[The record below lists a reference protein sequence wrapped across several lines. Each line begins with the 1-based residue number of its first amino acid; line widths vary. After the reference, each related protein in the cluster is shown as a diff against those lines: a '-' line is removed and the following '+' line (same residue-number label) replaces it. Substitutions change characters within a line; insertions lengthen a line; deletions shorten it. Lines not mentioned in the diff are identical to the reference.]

1 MKFEQP
7 KDDFSIP
14 EMEKRIL
21 EFWEREQIFEKS
33 LLAARERPQFVFYEG
48 PPTANGRPGIH
59 HVMSRTIKDLVCRY
73 KAMKGFRV
81 DRKAGWDTHGLP
93 VEIEVEKSLNL
104 DTKAKVVEY
113 GIDKFNQKCK
123 ESVFKYLDD
132 WNEITRKVGYWIDLS
147 DAYITLTN
155 DYIES
160 VWWILKNFYDRG
172 LIYKGYKTVSFCPRC
187 ETALSSHEVAQGYD
201 EVPDPSVFVRVKA
214 ADDDFSYLVWTTTP
228 WTLPSNAA
236 LCLHPDATYALVE
249 YKGEK
254 LVMAEALLMKVLAT
268 DFVVLETRKG
278 AEFAGRKYLP
288 LFDTFKDKADQAF
301 FVINGDFV
309 TLDDGTGIVHI
320 APGYGADDYEI
331 GQKYSLPVLQA
342 VAADGRFVP
351 GSGKYAGKFIKDA
364 DPLIIEDLKQDGKL
378 LKKET
383 YIHNYPFCWRC
394 DSPLIYISRQCWYI
408 KTTQFKEQLIKNSN
422 ITKWYPDEIRTG
434 RMLDWLENN
443 VDWALSRER
452 FWGTP
457 LPLWVCDNEKCG
469 NITAVGSI
477 EQLRREGISVPENLD
492 LHRPMIDDIK
502 LRCAQCGGSLTRV
515 PEVIDTWFDSGAMPF
530 AQWHYP
536 FENKDYIDKGIKY
549 PCDFI
554 SEGVDQTRGWFYS
567 LLAIS
572 TLLFDKPAYKNVI
585 VIELILDK
593 LGKKMSKHK
602 GNVVDPFDIVNNFGA
617 DTLRWH
623 MLTCSN
629 PWASK
634 RFDEEGLAEVQRKFF
649 DTLKNSYSFFALY
662 ANIDNIAERADK
674 EGKTV
679 EQFLSQ
685 FAGEPE
691 RIDRWIESRFNS
703 LTKKVTERLDNYDL
717 TPPARMIN
725 GFVIDDLSNW
735 YIRLN
740 RRRFW
745 GPGNDPSKMRAFLT
759 LYRMLH
765 GVSRLI
771 APYTP
776 FTAEYL
782 WQEMVKPGNG
792 NKITS
797 VHMVGFPKFDDS
809 AIDTELEE
817 SMALAQKVVSL
828 GRAARSRRNLKVR
841 QPLKGIQ
848 VHLADANQ
856 FHRLKTE
863 IPVILDELN
872 IKVVE
877 ELKSVSSVVNYKA
890 KLNFAVA
897 GKKFGGM
904 VKELGPLVAGL
915 SSEKLEAFLAG
926 GEISLNVS
934 GTELKLTPEELEVL
948 KSEKEGL
955 AVESDG
961 AVTVALDTSIDE
973 TLRDEGYAREMVNK
987 IQNMRKSSG
996 FNVTDRISVLVKTE
1010 EPLQSAVRR
1019 HGDYICQETLA
1030 DRIDLTDNMPKDNGA
1045 KEWNINGINAEIAVI
1060 RK

>member
-33 LLAARERPQFVFYEG
+33 LLAAKERPQFVFYEG

-59 HVMSRTIKDLVCRY
+59 HVISRTIKDLVCRY
-73 KAMKGFRV
+73 KSMQGFRV

-104 DTKAKVVEY
+104 DTKAKVLEY

-132 WNEITRKVGYWIDLS
+132 WNQITRKIGYWLDLS

-155 DYIES
+155 DYIET

-187 ETALSSHEVAQGYD
+187 ETALSSHEVAQGYV

-236 LCLHPDATYALVE
+236 LCMHPDAVYALVE

-268 DFVVLETRKG
+268 DFVVLETKKG
-278 AEFAGRKYLP
+278 SEFAGRKYLP

-301 FVINGDFV
+301 YVINGDFV
-309 TLDDGTGIVHI
+309 TLEDGTGIVHI

-331 GQKYSLPVLQA
+331 GQKYGLPVLQA
-342 VAADGRFVP
+342 VAADGHFVP

-364 DPLIIEDLKQDGKL
+364 DPLIIDDLKRGGKL

-408 KTTQFKEQLIKNSN
+408 KTTQYKEQLIKNSS

-457 LPLWVCDNEKCG
+457 LPLWICDNDKCA

-477 EQLRREGISVPENLD
+477 EQLRKEGLSVPGTLD
-492 LHRPMIDDIK
+492 LHKPMIDNIR
-502 LRCAQCGGSLTRV
+502 LRCGKCGGTMTRV

-554 SEGVDQTRGWFYS
+554 SEAVDQTRGWFYS

-572 TLLFDKPAYKNVI
+572 TLLFDKPSYKNVI

-602 GNVVDPFDIVNNFGA
+602 GNVVDPFEVVEKYGA
-617 DTLRWH
+617 DPLRWYL
-623 MLTCSN
+623 LTTSN

-634 RFDEEGLAEVQRKFF
+634 RFDEEALLEVLRKFF

-679 EQFLSQ
+679 EQFLRQ

-717 TPPARMIN
+717 TPPARMITA
-725 GFVIDDLSNW
+725 FVIDDLSNW

-759 LYRMLH
+759 LYRMLL
-765 GVSRLI
+765 GTARLI
-771 APYTP
+771 APYSP

-782 WQEMVKPGNG
+782 WQELVSPGNG
-792 NKITS
+792 KKLTS
-797 VHMVGFPKFDDS
+797 VHMAEFPRYDDT
-809 AIDTELEE
+809 AIEAELEE

-828 GRAARSRRNLKVR
+828 GRAARNRRNLKVR
-841 QPLKGIQ
+841 QPLNGIK
-848 VHLADANQ
+848 VHLGDSGQ
-856 FHRLKTE
+856 FNRLE
-863 IPVILDELN
+863 AELPVILDELN
-872 IKVVE
+872 VKAVE
-877 ELKSVSSVVNYKA
+877 ELKSVSSVVSYKA

-897 GKKFGGM
+897 GKKYGGL

-915 SSEKLEAFLAG
+915 SSDKLESFLATGELLLNAG
-926 GEISLNVS
+926 GSEV
-934 GTELKLTPEELEVL
+934 KLTPEELEVQKL
-948 KSEKEGL
+948 EKEGL

-961 AVTVALDTSIDE
+961 GVTVALDTAIDDN
-973 TLRDEGYAREMVNK
+973 LRDEGFAREMVNK

-996 FNVTDRISVLVKTE
+996 FEVTDRISVLVKTE
-1010 EPLQSAVRR
+1010 EPLLSAVLRYN
-1019 HGDYICQETLA
+1019 DYICQETLA

-1045 KEWNINGINAEIAVI
+1045 KDWNVNGINAEIAVI

>member
-33 LLAARERPQFVFYEG
+33 LLAAQERPQFVFYEG

-59 HVMSRTIKDLVCRY
+59 HVISRTIKDLVCRY
-73 KAMKGFRV
+73 KSMQGFRV

-104 DTKAKVVEY
+104 DTKAKVLEY

-132 WNEITRKVGYWIDLS
+132 WNQITRKIGYWLDLS

-155 DYIES
+155 DYIET

-236 LCLHPDATYALVE
+236 LCMHPDAVYALVE

-268 DFVVLETRKG
+268 DFVVLETKKG
-278 AEFAGRKYLP
+278 SEFAGRKYLP

-301 FVINGDFV
+301 YVINGDFV
-309 TLDDGTGIVHI
+309 TLEDGTGIVHI

-331 GQKYSLPVLQA
+331 GQKHGLPVLQA
-342 VAADGRFVP
+342 VAADGHFVP

-364 DPLIIEDLKQDGKL
+364 DPLIIEDLKRDGKL
-378 LKKET
+378 IKKET

-408 KTTQFKEQLIKNSN
+408 KTTQFKEQLIKNSS
-422 ITKWYPDEIRTG
+422 ITRWYPDEIRTG

-457 LPLWVCDNEKCG
+457 LPLWICDNDKCA

-477 EQLRREGISVPENLD
+477 EQLRKEGLSVPGTLD
-492 LHRPMIDDIK
+492 LHKPMIDDIK
-502 LRCAQCGGSLTRV
+502 LRCGKCGGTMTRV

-554 SEGVDQTRGWFYS
+554 SEAVDQTRGWFYS

-572 TLLFDKPAYKNVI
+572 TLLFDRPSYKNVI

-602 GNVVDPFDIVNNFGA
+602 GNVVDPFEVVEKYGA
-617 DTLRWH
+617 DPLRWYL
-623 MLTCSN
+623 LTTSN

-634 RFDEEGLAEVQRKFF
+634 RFDEEALLEVLRKFF

-662 ANIDNIAERADK
+662 TNIDNIAERADQ

-679 EQFLSQ
+679 ELFLSQ

-717 TPPARMIN
+717 TPPARMITA
-725 GFVIDDLSNW
+725 FVIDDLSNW

-759 LYRMLH
+759 LYRMLL
-765 GVSRLI
+765 GTARLI
-771 APYTP
+771 APYSP

-782 WQEMVKPGNG
+782 WQELVSPGNG
-792 NKITS
+792 KKLTS
-797 VHMVGFPKFDDS
+797 VHMAEFPRYDDT
-809 AIDTELEE
+809 AIEAELEE

-828 GRAARSRRNLKVR
+828 GRAARNRRNLKVR
-841 QPLKGIQ
+841 QPLNGIK
-848 VHLADANQ
+848 VHLTDSGQ
-856 FHRLKTE
+856 FNRLKAE
-863 IPVILDELN
+863 LPVILDELN
-872 IKVVE
+872 VKAVE
-877 ELKSVSSVVNYKA
+877 ELKSVSSVVSYKA

-897 GKKFGGM
+897 GKKYGGL

-915 SSEKLEAFLAG
+915 SSDKLESFLATGELLLNAG
-926 GEISLNVS
+926 GSEV
-934 GTELKLTPEELEVL
+934 KLTPEELEVQKL
-948 KSEKEGL
+948 EKEGL

-961 AVTVALDTSIDE
+961 GVTVALDTAIDDN
-973 TLRDEGYAREMVNK
+973 LRDEGFAREMVNK

-996 FNVTDRISVLVKTE
+996 FEVTDRISVLVKTE
-1010 EPLQSAVRR
+1010 EPLLSAVRR
-1019 HGDYICQETLA
+1019 YNDYICQETLA
-1030 DRIDLTDNMPKDNGA
+1030 DQINLTDNMPKDNGA
-1045 KEWNINGINAEIAVI
+1045 KDWNVNGINAEIAVI